1 MVAWMATEISPT
13 AIVSPKARI
22 GANVYIGPFS
32 IIEDEVEIGDGT
44 RLDSHVVIKNYTTL
58 GRDNH
63 LHTGVLLGT
72 DPEDKHFTG
81 ERSYIK
87 IGDRN
92 ILREYST
99 ASRGTPPGSTT
110 TIGDDNYIMIGTHV
124 AHNCQLGSGI
134 VVCNYCSLAGYVEVG
149 DGAFLSGGVV
159 VHQFSKIGRLA
170 MIGGNT
176 RVNLDVPPFVLAS
189 EFNVAV
195 HGLNLVG
202 LRRAGIGRDAIR
214 QLKQAYRLLYRSQ
227 LSQEEALARI
237 EKEVPGEEAR
247 QLVAFVRG
255 SQRGICRDARATRLS
270 PELSE
275 SSEG

>member
-1 MVAWMATEISPT
+1 MAIDVAST

-22 GANVYIGPFS
+22 AEDVAIGPFS
-32 IIEDEVEIGDGT
+32 IIEDEVEIGAGT
-44 RLDSHVVIKNYTTL
+44 RLDSHVVIKNFTTL
-58 GRDNH
+58 GKGNH
-63 LHTGVLLGT
+63 LHMGVLLGS

-81 ERSYIK
+81 ERSYLK

-92 ILREYST
+92 IFREYST
-99 ASRGTPPGSTT
+99 ASRGTPPESTT
-110 TIGDDNYIMIGTHV
+110 VIGNDNYIMLGTHV

-134 VVCNYCSLAGYVEVG
+134 VVCNHCSLAGYVVVE

-195 HGLNLVG
+195 HGLNLIG
-202 LRRAGIGRDAIR
+202 LRRAGMSKEAIR
-214 QLKQAYRLLYRSQ
+214 SLKEAYRILYRSR
-227 LSQEEALARI
+227 LPQEKAL
-237 EKEVPGEEAR
+237 EKIAKEIATEEAR
-247 QLVAFVRG
+247 QLLAFVRG
-255 SQRGICRDARATRLS
+255 SERGICREARTHSATRVQ
-270 PELSE
+270 E
-275 SSEG
+275 